1 MNLPNALTLLRI
13 LLVPVI
19 VALVFFPQ
27 EAVRWAAFALF
38 VVASASDYVDGY
50 LARLMSSQTDLGR
63 LLDPI
68 ADKILVAAVL
78 LALAGTDDLK
88 GWALVPA
95 ILILC
100 REIVVTGLREF
111 LAECRVPLPVSRLAK
126 WKTALQLVAIAFII
140 IGPVATGLR
149 AALIG
154 DVLLWVAGGL
164 TLVTGLDYLIVGF
177 RHIGA
182 AGGTPTEGGRAP

>member
-1 MNLPNALTLLRI
+1 MNLPNALTFLRI

-19 VALVFFPQ
+19 VALIFIPQ
-27 EAVRWAAFALF
+27 EAARWGALALF
-38 VVASASDYVDGY
+38 VVASVTDYIDGY
-50 LARLMSSQTDLGR
+50 LARVMSSQTELGR

-88 GWALVPA
+88 SWALVPA

-100 REIVVTGLREF
+100 REIIVTGLREF

-126 WKTALQLVAIAFII
+126 WKTALQLVAIAFIV

-154 DVLLWVAGGL
+154 DVLLWVAGLL

-177 RHIGA
+177 RHISVA
-182 AGGTPTEGGRAP
+182 DRAPTEGGGPP

>member
-1 MNLPNALTLLRI
+1 MMNLPNALTILRI

-19 VALVFFPQ
+19 VALVFVPDDG
-27 EAVRWAAFALF
+27 ARWAALGLF
-38 VVASASDYVDGY
+38 ILASLTDYFDGY
-50 LARLMSSQTDLGR
+50 LARTTGSQTDLGR

-78 LALAGTDDLK
+78 LALAGTDDLR

-100 REIVVTGLREF
+100 REIIVTGLREF

-126 WKTALQLVAIAFII
+126 WKTGVQLAAIALII
-140 IGPVATGLR
+140 IGPVVAVVP
-149 AALIG
+149 AALAG
-154 DVLLWVAGGL
+154 DVLLWIAGVL
-164 TLVTGLDYLIVGF
+164 TLVTGIDYLVVGL
-177 RHIGA
+177 RHISSAPGA
-182 AGGTPTEGGRAP
+182 STGGGGA

>member
-1 MNLPNALTLLRI
+1 MNLPNALTILRI

-19 VALVFFPQ
+19 VALIFVPQ
-27 EAVRWAAFALF
+27 DAARWTALGLF
-38 VVASASDYVDGY
+38 ILASVTDYFDGY
-50 LARLMSSQTDLGR
+50 LARVMSIQTDLGR

-78 LALAGTDDLK
+78 LALAGTDDLR

-95 ILILC
+95 LLILC

-126 WKTALQLVAIAFII
+126 WKTAVQLVAIAFVI
-140 IGPVATGLR
+140 IGPVATELH
-149 AALIG
+149 AAKIG
-154 DVLLWVAGGL
+154 DAMLWIAGLL
-164 TLVTGLDYLIVGF
+164 TLVTGFDYLMVGF
-177 RHIGA
+177 RHINA
-182 AGGTPTEGGRAP
+182 ASPRGGSSS

>member
-13 LLVPVI
+13 LLVPII
-19 VALVFFPQ
+19 VALFFVQQ
-27 EAVRWAAFALF
+27 EAARWIALALF
-38 VVASASDYVDGY
+38 VAASITDYVDGY

>member
-1 MNLPNALTLLRI
+1 MNLPNALTFLRI
-13 LLVPVI
+13 LLVPII
-19 VALVFFPQ
+19 VALVFIPQ
-27 EAVRWAAFALF
+27 DAARWIALALFAL
-38 VVASASDYVDGY
+38 ASITDYVDGY
-50 LARLMSSQTDLGR
+50 LARLMSSQTALGR

-78 LALAGTDDLK
+78 LALAGTDDLRS
-88 GWALVPA
+88 WALVPA

-177 RHIGA
+177 RHIGSTDGA
-182 AGGTPTEGGRAP
+182 PTKGGRAS

>member
-1 MNLPNALTLLRI
+1 MNLPNALTCLRI

-19 VALVFFPQ
+19 VALVFIPQ
-27 EAVRWAAFALF
+27 EAARWAALALF
-38 VVASASDYVDGY
+38 VVASVTDYVDGY
-50 LARLMSSQTDLGR
+50 LARVMSSQTDLGR

-78 LALAGTDDLK
+78 LALAGSDDLR

-126 WKTALQLVAIAFII
+126 WKTAVQLVAIAFII

-154 DVLLWVAGGL
+154 DVLLWVAGVL
-164 TLVTGLDYLIVGF
+164 TVVTGLDYLVVGF

-182 AGGTPTEGGRAP
+182 ADEAPTEGGGAP